1 LGRQFEIERHEQ
13 GFPEIEATALAKRG
27 SVKRLSLLAL
37 FATVFALAS
46 CHSAATSTAVT
57 CTTTAATTSSASS
70 SVACTDP
77 TTNISVT
84 ISPATISVNVVTT
97 TRFFASVSGGTN
109 SIITWEVNG
118 IAAGNDTVGR
128 IDSSGVYH
136 APAIPPSPAT
146 VTVSAT
152 SFEDPIVTAG
162 SSVTITPPPVVT
174 ISPTAWTLPA
184 GTANSKQFAATVV
197 GAPTTNVDW
206 YVATAGTNPI
216 QGGNDIL
223 GTVDANGVYTAPRT
237 PPLGSNI
244 IVSAVSRDFTL
255 SAAGAAVAVS
265 GYSTSSLQGRFAFSM
280 SGNVAG
286 NAFFRA
292 GTFSADGLGGLSS
305 GLEDIN
311 ESTGV
316 TPSLSFTG
324 NYSVAPDGRGTLVFS
339 DGHIP
344 GKFNFVFVND
354 NQLQVI
360 GFDGFGTA
368 AGRADAQDAATFGP
382 SALLGTYVFDFA
394 GVQGANELSQIG
406 EFAADGNGHVTSGA
420 MDANAGGI
428 ASQAAISGG
437 TYTVDA
443 TTGRGTATL
452 VTSGTPLTFGFY
464 IVTRGSA
471 KFVGMDPTPRVAGI
485 TSQQAPNTTF
495 NVSSLNGSFAFLLSN
510 SRSKGNYA
518 SAGSFV
524 ANGAGGISSGVL
536 DENLSGTP
544 NANFA
549 FSGAYTVA
557 ANGRGTATFTGA
569 RAYVF
574 YLGAPGS
581 AFFQETDSLH
591 PNVASN
597 GFLAQQQVTAFSQS
611 LLTGNYSISS
621 SGLSGSSIE
630 TFTGEMA
637 ANGAGVIETGIIDV
651 NVGGTPTSAQS
662 LTGVYAA
669 SSSAERGTLT
679 LTLPA
684 PLNETRTFA
693 VYTIN
698 PPQTLP
704 LPVQQIILIGIDT
717 GRTAGGS
724 LFLQY

>member
-1 LGRQFEIERHEQ
+1 MGRQFAIERHEQ
-13 GFPEIEATALAKRG
+13 GIPEIEATAHEKRG
-27 SVKRLSLLAL
+27 AVKRISLFVLLA
-37 FATVFALAS
+37 AVFGLAS

-57 CTTTAATTSSASS
+57 CTTTAASTSSASS

-84 ISPATISVNVVTT
+84 ISPATISVNVVTAT
-97 TRFFASVSGGTN
+97 QFFGAVSGGTN
-109 SIITWEVNG
+109 SIITWKVNG
-118 IAAGNDTVGR
+118 IEKGNDTVGR
-128 IDSSGVYH
+128 IDASGLYH

-152 SFEDPIVTAG
+152 SFEDTIVTAG

-174 ISPTAWTLPA
+174 VSPTSWTLPA
-184 GTANSKQFAATVV
+184 GTANTKQFAATVI

-216 QGGNDIL
+216 LGGNDIL
-223 GTVDANGVYTAPRT
+223 GTVSANGVYTAPRT
-237 PPLGSNI
+237 PPLGSNV
-244 IVSAVSRDFTL
+244 IVSAVSRDFTQ
-255 SAAGAAVAVS
+255 STANAAVTVS

-292 GTFSADGLGGLSS
+292 GTFSADGLGGLNS
-305 GLEDIN
+305 GLEDVN
-311 ESTGV
+311 ESSGV

-324 NYSVAPDGRGTLVFS
+324 SYSVTPDGRGTLAFS
-339 DGHIP
+339 DGHAP
-344 GKFNFVFVND
+344 GTFDFVLVND
-354 NQLQVI
+354 KQLQI
-360 GFDGFGTA
+360 MGFDGFGTA

-382 SALLGTYVFDFA
+382 SALFGTYVFDFA
-394 GVQGANELSQIG
+394 GVNGASELSQIG
-406 EFAADGNGHVTSGA
+406 EFAADGNGHVTGGTV
-420 MDANAGGI
+420 DTNAGGI
-428 ASQAAISGG
+428 ASQTAITGG
-437 TYTVDA
+437 TYAVDA

-452 VTSGTPLTFGFY
+452 VASGTPLAFGFY

-471 KFVGMDPTPRVAGI
+471 KFVGTTQQVAGT

-495 NVSSLNGSFAFLLSN
+495 NASSLNGNFAFLLSN
-510 SRSKGNYA
+510 FGSNGNYA

-524 ANGAGGISSGVL
+524 ANGTGSLSGGVL

-549 FSGAYTVA
+549 FSGTYTVA

-591 PNVASN
+591 PNVASD
-597 GFLAQQQVTAFSQS
+597 GFLAQQQVAVFSQT
-611 LLTGNYSISS
+611 LLSGNYAVSA
-621 SGLSGSSIE
+621 SGLFGSTLE
-630 TFTGEMA
+630 TITGEMA
-637 ANGAGVIETGIIDV
+637 ADGAGNIGTGTLDV
-651 NVGGTPTSAQS
+651 NAGGTPTSGQS

-669 SSSAERGTLT
+669 SPSADRGTLT

-684 PLNETRTFA
+684 PLNETRAFA
-693 VYTIN
+693 VYAIN
-698 PPQTLP
+698 PPQALP

-717 GRTAGGS
+717 GRISGGS